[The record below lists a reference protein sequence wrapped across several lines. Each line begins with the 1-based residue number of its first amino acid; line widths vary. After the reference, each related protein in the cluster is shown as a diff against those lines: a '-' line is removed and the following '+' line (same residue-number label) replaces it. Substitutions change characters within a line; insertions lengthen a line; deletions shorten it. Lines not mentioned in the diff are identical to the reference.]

1 MYSNRQSAAN
11 KLSNEQY
18 QVLLT
23 GKFGDGCLYRRKG
36 LNTNFMYVTNSIHKD
51 IVEFKYKLLGNLK
64 PKASIRGSINR
75 GYKPNMIYTFV
86 SKTHPLIT
94 QFANEDWK
102 DSLEN
107 MNDLGLALWFYDDGS
122 LHKKGLF
129 YNLNTQ
135 KFSRDDNIY
144 IAEYFQRK
152 WKIKAIPTIERK
164 KDGREFWYLRIR
176 KFEGAFKISEI
187 MRKYYLPCYSYK
199 LISSETIQRWSKLQE
214 ELKSSD
220 KVDYTARELSIMLKN
235 TTL

>member
-1 MYSNRQSAAN
+1 MYDNRQSAAG

-23 GKFGDGCLYRRKG
+23 GKFGDGCLYRRNG
-36 LNTNFMYVTNSIHKD
+36 LNANFMYTTNSIHKE
-51 IVEFKYKLLGNLK
+51 IVEFKYKLLGNLR
-64 PKASIRGSINR
+64 PKASIRSSINR
-75 GYKPNMIYTFV
+75 GYKPNKIYAFA

-122 LHKKGLF
+122 LHKRGLF

-135 KFSRDDNIY
+135 KFSKEDNIY
-144 IAEYFQRK
+144 IAEYLQRK
-152 WKIKAIPTIERK
+152 WEIKAIPTIERK

-199 LISSETIQRWSKLQE
+199 LISSETIQKWSKLQE

-220 KVDYTARELSIMLKN
+220 KVEYTARKLSIMLKN